1 MKKIMFNDRYGLTN
15 AVISMRKTQTR
26 RVEPDT
32 RFENVAEHADSLEYE
47 DGYIV
52 AYCDGREVG
61 RHKCNYKVGE
71 VVAVAQRYSAFAEPD
86 HKFSFVNANGISM
99 VARADQLE
107 GWHNK
112 MYVLADLMPYRI
124 RITGVKAERIQD
136 ISADDCLEEGIIMED
151 DGISPSY
158 YFLDCEHYA
167 FVYGR
172 TPIESFES
180 LISRVSGRQLWSNNK
195 WVIAYEFQLV
205 M

>member
-15 AVISMRKTQTR
+15 AVIGMRKTQTR

-32 RFENVAEHADSLEYE
+32 PFENVAEHADSLEYE

-52 AYCDGREVG
+52 AYSDGKEAG

-71 VVAVAQRYSAFAEPD
+71 VVAVAQRYSKLYPPEHTITFR
-86 HKFSFVNANGISM
+86 NANGINIK
-99 VARADQLE
+99 ARLDQLD
-107 GWHNK
+107 GWRNK
-112 MYVLADLMPYRI
+112 MYVLSDLMPYRI

-136 ISADDCLEEGIIMED
+136 ISVDDCFKEGIMMED

-158 YFLDCEHYA
+158 YFLDCEHNG

-172 TPIESFES
+172 TPQESFQS
-180 LISRVSGRQLWSNNK
+180 LINRISGSHLWNNNE

>member
-15 AVISMRKTQTR
+15 AVIGMRKTQTR

-32 RFENVAEHADSLEYE
+32 KFENVAEHADSLEYE

-52 AYCDGREVG
+52 AYYNGKVIG

-71 VVAVAQRYSAFAEPD
+71 VVAVAQRYSAFVEPD
-86 HKFSFVNANGISM
+86 HSFAFVNANGIPM

-112 MYVLADLMPYRI
+112 MYVLADLMPYCI

-136 ISADDCLEEGIIMED
+136 ISVDDCFKEGIMMED
-151 DGISPSY
+151 DGISPLY
-158 YFLDCEHYA
+158 YFLDCKHNG

-172 TPIESFES
+172 TPQESFQS
-180 LISRVSGRQLWSNNK
+180 LINSISGSHLWDNNE